1 VDKSTRKLALMSD
14 ISKHLP
20 MARAVFVCA
29 MPIAGMV
36 FLQSQMSSIHA
47 DPGGRERFV
56 IPMPLYGWIVGA
68 AFILTGIILCV
79 TTFKRGSQIE
89 KIFGAIGALLTVL
102 LLRSYVIV
110 LWISTHG

>member
-1 VDKSTRKLALMSD
+1 MSI

-20 MARAVFVCA
+20 VAGTVLVCA

-36 FLQSQMSSIHA
+36 FLQSQMSFIHH

-56 IPMPLYGWIVGA
+56 IPISLYGWIVGA
-68 AFILTGIILCV
+68 AFLLSSLVLCV
-79 TTFKRGSQIE
+79 ITFKRGSRTE
-89 KIFGAIGALLTVL
+89 KILGAIGALLAAS
-102 LLRSYVIV
+102 LLRSYFIV